1 MFLLG
6 FLCPYDV
13 IWFKITTTAT
23 TATTARTTAA
33 TSTATAA
40 TTARTTAATSTAETT
55 TAAADAER
63 WQLNSFYLVQS
74 FALKEP

>member
-23 TATTARTTAA
+23 TART
-33 TSTATAA
+33 TAA
-40 TTARTTAATSTAETT
+40 TTARTTAATSTATAETT
-55 TAAADAER
+55 TVAADAER
-63 WQLNSFYLVQS
+63 
-74 FALKEP
+74 